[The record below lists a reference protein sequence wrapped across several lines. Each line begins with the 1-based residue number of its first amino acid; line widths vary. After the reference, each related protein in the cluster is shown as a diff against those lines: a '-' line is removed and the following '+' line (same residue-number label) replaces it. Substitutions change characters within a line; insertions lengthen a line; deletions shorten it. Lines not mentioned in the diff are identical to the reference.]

1 MDDTPDL
8 ATRQRILRRVIGQAY
23 GLVVVLLLVGL
34 AITPSP
40 VPLWVRAVA
49 TLVVLLAGAG
59 LVEVFVRF
67 TARRY
72 PTMHLPA
79 VTNVIGAVIG
89 SLLGFGLAIGVQQLL
104 GYAVPITWTT
114 LIEALVSAPVWIV
127 FVGSITAARWR
138 YLALRARLIDELVG
152 IESAR
157 NIERDALNR
166 ARESV
171 AASVRPSL
179 VDLRDDIDRVLA
191 TPEPEQRSVMAESLR
206 RSAATVVRP
215 LSHAV
220 YAAGDQPV
228 AHRRPLR
235 FLAAIVRTQ
244 PFRPLIVSALYLA
257 TALPRNVQEYG
268 FAAALPALALDAAFI
283 ILILG
288 GANLLMGRWRAAHA
302 WIYIATLVII
312 HAIPLLLAIPGVA
325 ETDPQTSLAGTV
337 IEIAVS
343 LALLLGTSSLGL
355 LRDNR
360 DKALDALRHEV
371 RAEELTS
378 LAEASVLA
386 SAARELGSRLH
397 GPVQSTVLASAAA
410 LEHAVDDAST
420 SAVHAVLAQAAAAI
434 DGALQGDQGPDD
446 DVPLTTLLND
456 VIEPWREICPV
467 TVALADD
474 IGSLTGPQAIG
485 VATIVREAIANAYR
499 HGEASRV
506 DASIRA
512 EDGDLHL
519 RVIDDGVGPGPKQWG
534 LGLTLIDRL
543 TGGHWTLTRERDATV
558 LAARVT
564 E

>member
-23 GLVVVLLLVGL
+23 GLVVILLLVGL
-34 AITPSP
+34 VITPSP

-59 LVEVFVRF
+59 IVEVFVRF

-79 VTNVIGAVIG
+79 ATNVIGAVIG
-89 SLLGFGLAIGVQQLL
+89 SLVGFALAIGVQRLL
-104 GYAVPITWTT
+104 GYSVPITWTT
-114 LIEALVSAPVWIV
+114 VIEALVSAPVWIV

-138 YLALRARLIDELVG
+138 YLALRARLIDELVA

-157 NIERDALNR
+157 SIERDALTR

-179 VDLRDDIDRVLA
+179 VGLREDIDRVLS
-191 TPEPEQRSVMAESLR
+191 TPEPEQRSALAADLR
-206 RSAATVVRP
+206 RGAATVVRP
-215 LSHAV
+215 LSHTV
-220 YAAGDQPV
+220 YAAGDQPTTR
-228 AHRRPLR
+228 RRPLR

-244 PFRPLIVSALYLA
+244 PFRPLIVSTLYLA

-283 ILILG
+283 IVILG
-288 GANLLMGRWRAAHA
+288 GANLLMRRWRAAHA
-302 WIYIATLVII
+302 WIYIATLVVI
-312 HAIPLLLAIPGVA
+312 HGIPRLLAIPGVA
-325 ETDPQTSLAGTV
+325 DTDPQTSLAGTV

-378 LAEASVLA
+378 LAEASLLA

-410 LEHAVDDAST
+410 LEHAVDEAST
-420 SAVHAVLAQAAAAI
+420 SAAHAALADAAAAI
-434 DGALQGDQGPDD
+434 DSALQGGPGSDD
-446 DVPLTTLLND
+446 DVPLTTLLGD
-456 VIEPWREICPV
+456 VIDPWREICPV
-467 TVALADD
+467 TVTMVDD
-474 IGSLTGPQAIG
+474 IGALTGPQATA

-499 HGEASRV
+499 HGEASHIEAV
-506 DASIRA
+506 IGT
-512 EDGDLHL
+512 EGDHL
-519 RVIDDGVGPGPKQWG
+519 RVRVMDDGAGPGPKQWG

-543 TGGHWTLTRERDATV
+543 TGGHWTLTRDGDRTV
-558 LAARVT
+558 LDAGVAP
-564 E
+564 